1 MRTIGLIAL
10 LLWLPLMLYS
20 IIAKTTNS
28 ATMNATLERHQRT
41 FNILNIS
48 LIVTWIVLLALSRIV
63 GE

>member
-10 LLWLPLMLYS
+10 SLWLPLMLFS

-28 ATMNATLERHQRT
+28 VAMNGVLERHQRT

-48 LIVTWIVLLALSRIV
+48 LMLTWILLLALARIFAT
-63 GE
+63 